1 MHENNTS
8 QNDKDLEKEMLETI
22 GKLPIDVKRALL
34 CFMQSLANTNKNKG
48 E

>member
-1 MHENNTS
+1 MQGTETK
-8 QNDKDLEKEMLETI
+8 QNSKDLEKEMLETI

-34 CFMQSLANTNKNKG
+34 YFMQSLANTNKNKG

>member
-34 CFMQSLANTNKNKG
+34 YFMQSLANTNKNKG

>member
-22 GKLPIDVKRALL
+22 GKLPLDVKRALIY
-34 CFMQSLANTNKNKG
+34 FMQSLANTNKNKG